1 MNEVIG
7 YARVSTGGQDL
18 TLQLDALEAAG
29 VKRVFQDVGSGSL
42 RSRPQLDAC
51 LERLGEG
58 DTLIVWRLDRL
69 GRNLRHLLSV
79 LAELD
84 ERGVTFRSLTEAIDT
99 STAAGQLQLH
109 LFAALAEFER
119 SLGLERTRAVLQ
131 AARER
136 GRVGGRPTVVTD
148 RKLAAALAMR
158 EQGELTMRQIAEEL
172 SVSPASLYR
181 RLARRRQETELGQ
194 VAAA

>member
-1 MNEVIG
+1 VSHASCRDRAGETERGSG
-7 YARVSTGGQDL
+7 YASSATFRTSGQGHCGLGRSST
-18 TLQLDALEAAG
+18 
-29 VKRVFQDVGSGSL
+29 
-42 RSRPQLDAC
+42 C

-84 ERGVTFRSLTEAIDT
+84 ERGITFRSLTEAID
-99 STAAGQLQLH
+99 TAAGQLQLH

-119 SLGLERTRAVLQ
+119 ALGLERTRAGLQ

-158 EQGELTMRQIAEEL
+158 EQGELTMSQIAEEL

-181 RLARRRQETELGQ
+181 RLARHRQETELGQ